1 MANFIK
7 FHIVWPWNVSYLSA
21 TGLSLRF
28 SHSALF
34 SLKNMTN
41 TFFYK
46 LFAGSITSFLILNL
60 KRRLNISI
68 WITNKKESQKV
79 GLTGVTLVASLK
91 HDFIIQANREPVL
104 ITGQRV
110 WDGWCLWS
118 TKIFLYCGMILKG
131 IDISHTLSNNEI
143 FIAILPNFY
152 KHSFTSWKKC

>member
-91 HDFIIQANREPVL
+91 HDFIIHIQANREPVL
-104 ITGQRV
+104 QLKESETGDV
-110 WDGWCLWS
+110 
-118 TKIFLYCGMILKG
+118 CGPLIISNYLRMVLKG
-131 IDISHTLSNNEI
+131 YWYFSHIYRTMKFVLLFCPI
-143 FIAILPNFY
+143 FTNIP
-152 KHSFTSWKKC
+152 SPV